1 MENNIAVYGAY
12 GHTGKFIVAAL
23 YHRGFKPL
31 LCGRDQHQLEHLCR
45 IYPDLLIAVADIND
59 ASSLDHAFSQAQLII
74 NCAGPFL
81 DTAEPII
88 QSAIRLRKHYF
99 DLSAEQ
105 QSVLDVF
112 EKYSDTAKELGI
124 SIIPA
129 VAFYGGLGDLLSTHL
144 TASWSRIDSINIF
157 IGLSSWRPT
166 KGTKLTGQR
175 NHFTKVEW
183 VEGKLEP
190 MTPSSP
196 FEKGFPHPLG
206 TQAMIAV
213 PLSEIITLSRHLN
226 VQNIKTYINKHA
238 IDDLRAETS
247 EGPNSI
253 DTKNRSSQIF
263 NIQVVATSGDKIKT
277 ISAHGQD
284 IYAVTAPLVVEAAIR
299 ILGNQQLVRG
309 VTTLGQTFDVA
320 DFLKSLSGDDIEI
333 SGVVES

>member
-45 IYPDLLIAVADIND
+45 IYPDLPIAVADIND
-59 ASSLDHAFSQAQLII
+59 ASSLDHAFSEAQLII

-88 QSAIRLRKHYF
+88 QSAIRLRKHYI

-112 EKYSDTAKELGI
+112 EKYSDTKELGI
-124 SIIPA
+124 NIIPA

-190 MTPSSP
+190 ITPSSP
-196 FEKGFPHPLG
+196 FEKEFPHPIG

-226 VQNIKTYINKHA
+226 VQNIKTYINKNA
-238 IDDLRAETS
+238 IDDLRAEAT
-247 EGPNSI
+247 EGPNTI
-253 DTKNRSSQIF
+253 NTKNRSSQIF
-263 NIQVVATSGDKIKT
+263 NIQVVATSGDKSKT

-299 ILGNQQLVRG
+299 ILGNQQLLRG
-309 VTTLGQTFDVA
+309 VTTLGQTFDAA
-320 DFLKSLSGDDIEI
+320 DFLKSLSVDDIEVT
-333 SGVVES
+333 GVIEG